1 MRRFA
6 FIFAR
11 GGSKG
16 LKEKNIKIFLDQPL
30 ITYSIKQAINCKIF
44 EKVFV
49 STDNE
54 KIANISLLDGAE
66 VIDRPFKLAQD
77 NSPEW
82 LAWQHAI
89 SYAEKKYGIFDQ
101 FVSLPP
107 TSPLRSN
114 EDILSAC
121 EMLEKTKDSNAC
133 IAISPSSRNPYF
145 NMVKRNKDNI
155 IERVCKTDS
164 NVTRRQDA
172 PSVFD
177 ITTAVYAVN
186 VDFIK
191 KSKDLFSG
199 TVLSIEIPKERA
211 VDIDDILDFKF
222 AEFLYKNLYHDKR

>member
-66 VIDRPFKLAQD
+66 VIDRPLKLAQD
-77 NSPEW
+77 NSPER

-114 EDILSAC
+114 EDIFWLSKG
-121 EMLEKTKDSNAC
+121 LYLK
-133 IAISPSSRNPYF
+133 
-145 NMVKRNKDNI
+145 
-155 IERVCKTDS
+155 
-164 NVTRRQDA
+164 
-172 PSVFD
+172 
-177 ITTAVYAVN
+177 
-186 VDFIK
+186 
-191 KSKDLFSG
+191 
-199 TVLSIEIPKERA
+199 
-211 VDIDDILDFKF
+211 DILGDRLLLKFKPF
-222 AEFLYKNLYHDKR
+222 FFKGNEVL